1 MPDPRPRRIL
11 VVDLLGGLGD
21 LVMVLP
27 VVHALSRRYPHA
39 ELCVLTHPPG
49 DALLRHDPAVT
60 TVTRAVRGAERLAV
74 VGALD
79 RFRPDLV
86 VSTTRYDGIA
96 AEIEA
101 RGVRSVTDLWRNPPP
116 DERVFE
122 RYQRILAAEGV
133 IDDDIQHPRVVL
145 THAERVTGQRLL
157 AEYVP
162 SGSPVVVIP
171 SAGMEVKD
179 WPYWLALVRMIARR
193 RDPPLIVGEP
203 AVLRTWQHAPA
214 RPLPA
219 LELRALAGVF
229 AAVATRGGVVVGPDT
244 GPLRVAAAVGA
255 RTIGLFGPTLASRY
269 GIGPSGVDLQ
279 GLSACPFRSPTAV
292 TEQVC
297 WWHAHCPLSAAGP
310 ACMAE
315 ISVTRVLE
323 AIDDTLRGAVV
334 YG

>member
-203 AVLRTWQHAPA
+203 GGAANLAARTGPATACAGTARLGRGFRRGGYPRGSRCRSGYRTTASSRGCRGPHDWPFRADPGQSVWDRPVWRGPAGPFGVPIPITHRGDRTGVLVA
-214 RPLPA
+214 
-219 LELRALAGVF
+219 RALSA
-229 AAVATRGGVVVGPDT
+229 
-244 GPLRVAAAVGA
+244 
-255 RTIGLFGPTLASRY
+255 IGSR
-269 GIGPSGVDLQ
+269 SGVHGRDL
-279 GLSACPFRSPTAV
+279 GHPCP
-292 TEQVC
+292 
-297 WWHAHCPLSAAGP
+297 
-310 ACMAE
+310 
-315 ISVTRVLE
+315 
-323 AIDDTLRGAVV
+323 RGH
-334 YG
+334 